1 MLKKEKIQIEKY
13 IWKHENTNYII
24 YLIPEDKKFTSFYIQ
39 KEDYGF
45 ISYEVSIDM
54 DELGTSAEEFI
65 KANIDAWVMDC
76 ELDIFKLE
84 PIED

>member
-39 KEDYGF
+39 NKDYGF
-45 ISYEVSIDM
+45 MSYEISIDL

-65 KANIDAWVMDC
+65 KANIDAWIMDC

-84 PIED
+84 PIKD

>member
-1 MLKKEKIQIEKY
+1 MKKETLTVKKY
-13 IWKHENTNYII
+13 TYKWEESNFTI
-24 YLIPEDKKFTSFYIQ
+24 YLIPEKDNYTSFYIQ

-45 ISYEVSIDM
+45 LSHEISIDL